1 MENAIGN
8 NLESLRAFFIDNVS
22 KFCDKCGT
30 AYKPDNIDIV
40 SESTASV
47 IIQAQCDNCKGIYMA
62 HVIKPLQMTKKVPIR
77 LDIPHTALRSYYVL
91 GPISSDE
98 LLSLRKK
105 MNRTKSFD
113 ELMELFGEPIKKKAV
128 KKTTQ
133 KATTKP
139 LSNEA

>member
-1 MENAIGN
+1 MDNTIGVNA
-8 NLESLRAFFIDNVS
+8 ESFRAFFIENVS

-40 SESTASV
+40 SESNASV

-62 HVIKPLQMTKKVPIR
+62 HVIKPLQMTKKIPIR
-77 LDIPHTALRSYYVL
+77 LDVAPSMLHPYYVL

-105 MNRTKSFD
+105 LGRVKTHEDFLD
-113 ELMELFGEPIKKKAV
+113 LVGKKKKVIKA
-128 KKTTQ
+128 KK
-133 KATTKP
+133 
-139 LSNEA
+139 

>member
-1 MENAIGN
+1 MDNTIGN
-8 NLESLRAFFIDNVS
+8 NSESFRAFFIDNVS

-40 SESTASV
+40 SESNASV

-62 HVIKPLQMTKKVPIR
+62 HVIKPLQMTKKIPIR
-77 LDIPHTALRSYYVL
+77 LDVAPAMLHPYYIL

-105 MNRTKSFD
+105 LAK
-113 ELMELFGEPIKKKAV
+113 V
-128 KKTTQ
+128 KTHDDF
-133 KATTKP
+133 
-139 LSNEA
+139 L

>member
-1 MENAIGN
+1 MENPIGDN
-8 NLESLRAFFIDNVS
+8 VESMRAFFIENVS

-40 SESTASV
+40 SESNASV

-62 HVIKPLQMTKKVPIR
+62 HVIKPLQMTKKIPIR
-77 LDIPHTALRSYYVL
+77 LDIPPAMLHPYYMM

-105 MNRTKSFD
+105 ISKIKTLNDFLD
-113 ELMELFGEPIKKKAV
+113 LANKKKKSLKA
-128 KKTTQ
+128 KK
-133 KATTKP
+133 
-139 LSNEA
+139 

>member
-1 MENAIGN
+1 MENTIGN
-8 NLESLRAFFIDNVS
+8 NVESLRAFFIDNVS

-40 SESTASV
+40 SESNASV

-62 HVIKPLQMTKKVPIR
+62 HVIKPLQMTKKIPIR
-77 LDIPHTALRSYYVL
+77 LDIAPAMLHPYYVL

-105 MNRTKSFD
+105 LGRVKTLEDFQ
-113 ELMELFGEPIKKKAV
+113 ELMGKAKKILKVKA
-128 KKTTQ
+128 
-133 KATTKP
+133 
-139 LSNEA
+139 